1 MRLYVLDIG
10 ANGLPQIARSGAPPY
25 DRADPSVECVTT

>member
-1 MRLYVLDIG
+1 MRLYVLDVG
-10 ANGLPQIARSGAPPY
+10 AGGLPQIVPSGVPPY